1 MNLLRKYCAI
11 NYWNGLKYKYKSFS
25 YFQLFLIPSPGVDT
39 PGFSLCDIVVKLFL
53 VLFELSHNFFRKV
66 CYILHN
72 QIKCF
77 IGRLDCFLLAVI
89 FLYCPEFKTVGNCFP
104 SRLCTLRN
112 SRAKSCNTFKY
123 H

>member
-11 NYWNGLKYKYKSFS
+11 NYWSGLKYNYKSFS
-25 YFQLFLIPSPGVDT
+25 YFQLFLIPSPG
-39 PGFSLCDIVVKLFL
+39 FSLCDVIVKLFL
-53 VLFELSHNFFRKV
+53 ILFELLHNFFRKI

-77 IGRLDCFLLAVI
+77 ISRLDCFLLAVI
-89 FLYCPEFKTVGNCFP
+89 LLCRSEFKTVGNCFP

-112 SRAKSCNTFKY
+112 SRTKSCNTFKY